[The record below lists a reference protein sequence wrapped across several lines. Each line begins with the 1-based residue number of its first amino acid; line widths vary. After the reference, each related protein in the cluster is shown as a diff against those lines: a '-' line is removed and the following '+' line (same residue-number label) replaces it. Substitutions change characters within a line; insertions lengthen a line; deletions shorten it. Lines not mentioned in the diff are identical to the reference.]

1 MHPFCWLLLYVTIET
16 IHQKY
21 TEKQFNIPFIL
32 WKRAFL
38 YTKERQHQFPVV
50 QREAYSLFFLKAHG
64 YYSCS
69 HPAQFLSGEIIPSKQ
84 KSYGLVSILWFTICP
99 FSEAFSKVGTDYE
112 KYVQSLKKVLARV
125 LFRVA
130 LIAVIMP
137 HLQ

>member
-16 IHQKY
+16 IHRKY

-38 YTKERQHQFPVV
+38 YTKERQHQSPVV

-69 HPAQFLSGEIIPSKQ
+69 HPAQFLSGEIIASKQ
-84 KSYGLVSILWFTICP
+84 KSYGLMSILCLQYVLSVRLFPKLAQITK
-99 FSEAFSKVGTDYE
+99 SMYEA
-112 KYVQSLKKVLARV
+112 
-125 LFRVA
+125 
-130 LIAVIMP
+130 
-137 HLQ
+137 